1 MHLLHAP
8 SSQGTITYLKSTKI
22 KGFQM
27 SKKTIVVCD
36 HIHQSGLDILAN
48 DNEIELINAAD
59 EPKDKL
65 IAEIIPLADVAIT
78 RSSTDVD
85 DAFLASAQK
94 ITAVVRAGVGVDN
107 VDIPG
112 ASKQGIVIMN
122 VPTANTIAAVELT
135 LAHMLSCVRQFPY
148 AHNNLKLDRV
158 WRRQDWYGTELKDKK
173 LGIIGFGN
181 IGSRVGKRAKAF
193 EMDVI
198 AYDPYIDP
206 SKATDLDIGYTKNFE
221 DILACDIITIHTPKT
236 EETIGMIGKEEIARM
251 KDGVILINCARG
263 GLYNEEALLEGL
275 TSGKIAMAG
284 IDVFNKEPATD
295 HPLLDLDNVTVTPHL
310 GANTKESQRNIA
322 IQAAENAIAAAKGIA
337 YPNALNLPI
346 KENELPD
353 FVRPYLELIQKM
365 GHLSAQVTKSAVKSI
380 KVTAKGPVS
389 DYLASMQTF
398 ATVGVL
404 TESLADQVNY
414 VNAEFVAKERGIEL
428 TNEVKPNTSG
438 FTNKVKIKLTTA
450 DSTITIA
457 GTVFD
462 DAVQRIIEIDDYILD
477 VEPKGTMIFFRNT
490 DTPGVIGDVGRI
502 LADNGLNISDF
513 RLGRDNKQQALAV
526 VRVDGLVSKKVLD
539 ALSALDACISVSHA
553 TL

>member
-1 MHLLHAP
+1 
-8 SSQGTITYLKSTKI
+8 
-22 KGFQM
+22 M

-36 HIHQSGLDILAN
+36 HIHQDGLDILAN
-48 DNEIELINAAD
+48 DSEIEFINAAD

-85 DAFLASAQK
+85 DAFLASATK
-94 ITAVVRAGVGVDN
+94 VTAVVRAGVGVDN

-135 LAHMLSCVRQFPY
+135 MTHMLSCVRSFPY

-158 WRRQDWYGTELKDKK
+158 WRRQDWYGTELKGKK
-173 LGIIGFGN
+173 LGVIGFGN
-181 IGSRVGKRAKAF
+181 IGSRVAKRAKAF
-193 EMDVI
+193 EMDVL
-198 AYDPYIDP
+198 AYDPYIDS

-221 DILACDIITIHTPKT
+221 DILACDIITIHTPKNS
-236 EETIGMIGKEEIARM
+236 ETIGMIGKDEIATM

-263 GLYNEEALLEGL
+263 GLFDEDALLEGL
-275 TSGKIAMAG
+275 KSGKIAKAG

-310 GANTKESQRNIA
+310 GANTKESQKNIA
-322 IQAAENAIAAAKGIA
+322 IQAAENAIAAAKGIS

-353 FVRPYLELIQKM
+353 FVRPYLELIQKI
-365 GHLSAQVTKSAVKSI
+365 GHMSAQVTKSAVKSI
-380 KVTAKGPVS
+380 RVMAQGPVS
-389 DYLASMQTF
+389 DHIESMGTF

-404 TESLADQVNY
+404 TESLGDQVNY
-414 VNAEFVAKERGIEL
+414 VNAEFVAEERGIEI
-428 TNEVKPNTSG
+428 TKEVKPNNSG
-438 FTNKVKIKLTTA
+438 FTNKVGVKLTT
-450 DSTITIA
+450 TEGIITIE

-462 DAVQRIIEIDDYILD
+462 DTEQRIIEIDDYILD

-502 LADNGLNISDF
+502 MAENNLNISDF
-513 RLGRDNKQQALAV
+513 RLGRDSKQQALAV
-526 VRVDGLVSKKVLD
+526 VRIDGHVTKEVID
-539 ALSALDACISVSHA
+539 ALSSLEACISVSYA

>member
-1 MHLLHAP
+1 
-8 SSQGTITYLKSTKI
+8 
-22 KGFQM
+22 M

-48 DNEIELINAAD
+48 DSDIELINAAD
-59 EPKDKL
+59 ESKDKL
-65 IAEIIPLADVAIT
+65 IAEIIPKADVAIT

-85 DAFLASAQK
+85 DAFLASATK
-94 ITAVVRAGVGVDN
+94 VTAVVRAGVGVDN

-112 ASKQGIVIMN
+112 CSKKGIVVMN

-135 LAHMLSCVRQFPY
+135 MTHMLSCARTFPY
-148 AHNNLKLDRV
+148 AHNNLKVDRV

-193 EMDVI
+193 EMEVI

-206 SKATDLDIGYTKNFE
+206 SKATDLDIAYTTNFD

-236 EETIGMIGKEEIARM
+236 EETIGMIGSKEIAKM

-263 GLYNEEALLEGL
+263 GLYDEDALVEGL
-275 TSGKIAMAG
+275 KSGKIAMAG

-322 IQAAENAIAAAKGIA
+322 IQAAENAIAAAKGIS

-353 FVRPYLELIQKM
+353 FVRPYLELVQKM
-365 GHLSAQVTKSAVKSI
+365 GHMSAQITKSAVKSI
-380 KVTAKGPVS
+380 KLTTKGPVS
-389 DYLASMQTF
+389 EYKDSLLTF

-428 TNEVKPNTSG
+428 LSEQKPNTSG
-438 FTNKVKIKLTTA
+438 FTNKVSIKLTTA
-450 DSTITIA
+450 DGTITIG

-462 DAVQRIIEIDDYILD
+462 DSVQRIVQIDNYALD

-490 DTPGVIGDVGRI
+490 DVPGVIGDVGHI
-502 LADNGLNISDF
+502 LAKNELNISDF
-513 RLGRDNKQQALAV
+513 RLGRANKDQALAIV
-526 VRVDGLVSKKVLD
+526 KVDGSVSKNVLD
-539 ALSALDACISVSHA
+539 ELASLDACISVSHA

>member
-1 MHLLHAP
+1 
-8 SSQGTITYLKSTKI
+8 
-22 KGFQM
+22 M

-65 IAEIIPLADVAIT
+65 VSEIIPLADVAIT

-85 DAFLASAQK
+85 TPFLDSAKK
-94 ITAVVRAGVGVDN
+94 ITAIVRAGVGVDN

-112 ASKQGIVIMN
+112 SSKQGIVIMN

-135 LAHMLSCVRQFPY
+135 LAHMLSCVRKFPY

-193 EMDVI
+193 EMDVL

-206 SKATDLDIGYTKNFE
+206 SKATDLDIAYTKNFE

-236 EETIGMIGKEEIARM
+236 DETIGMIGSEEIAKM

-263 GLYNEEALLEGL
+263 GLYDEDALLEGL
-275 TSGKIAMAG
+275 KSKKIAMAG

-310 GANTKESQRNIA
+310 GANTKESQKNIA
-322 IQAAENAIAAAKGIA
+322 TQAAENAIAAAKGIS

-365 GHLSAQVTKSAVKSI
+365 GHLSSQITKSAVKSI

-389 DYLASMQTF
+389 DYIESMVTF

-414 VNAEFVAKERGIEL
+414 VNAEFVAQERGIEL
-428 TNEVKPNTSG
+428 NKEVKPNTSG
-438 FTNKVKIKLTTA
+438 FTNKVSVKLTTA
-450 DSTITIA
+450 DGTISIA

-462 DAVQRIIEIDDYILD
+462 DIVQRIIEIDDYILD
-477 VEPKGTMIFFRNT
+477 VEPKGTMVFFRNT
-490 DTPGVIGDVGRI
+490 DTPGVIGNVGQI
-502 LADNGLNISDF
+502 MAENNLNISDF
-513 RLGRDNKQQALAV
+513 RLGRDSKQQALAV
-526 VRVDGLVSKKVLD
+526 VRVDGQVTKNVLE
-539 ALSALDACISVSHA
+539 ALASLEACISVSHA

>member
-1 MHLLHAP
+1 
-8 SSQGTITYLKSTKI
+8 
-22 KGFQM
+22 M

-48 DNEIELINAAD
+48 DSEIELINAAD

-65 IAEIIPLADVAIT
+65 VSEIIPLADVAIT

-85 DAFLASAQK
+85 AAFLASAKK

-112 ASKQGIVIMN
+112 SSKQGIVIMN

-135 LAHMLSCVRQFPY
+135 MTHMLSCVRAFPY

-181 IGSRVGKRAKAF
+181 IGSRVGTRAKAF
-193 EMDVI
+193 EMDVL

-221 DILACDIITIHTPKT
+221 DILACDIITIHTPKNQ
-236 EETIGMIGKEEIARM
+236 ETIGMIGSEEIAKM

-263 GLYNEEALLEGL
+263 GLYDEDALLEGL
-275 TSGKIAMAG
+275 KSRKIAMAG

-322 IQAAENAIAAAKGIA
+322 IQAAENAISAAKGIA

-353 FVRPYLELIQKM
+353 FVRPYLELVQKM
-365 GHLSAQVTKSAVKSI
+365 GHLSAQIMKSAVKSI

-389 DYLASMQTF
+389 DYVESMGTF

-404 TESLADQVNY
+404 TESLGDQINY
-414 VNAEFVAKERGIEL
+414 VNAEFVAQERGIEIAK
-428 TNEVKPNTSG
+428 EVKPNTSG
-438 FTNKVKIKLTTA
+438 FTNKVSVKLTTA
-450 DSTITIA
+450 EGTISIA

-462 DAVQRIIEIDDYILD
+462 DTEQRIIEIDDYILD
-477 VEPKGTMIFFRNT
+477 VEPKGTMVFFRNT
-490 DTPGVIGDVGRI
+490 DTPGVIGNVGQI
-502 LADNGLNISDF
+502 MAQNNLNISDF
-513 RLGRDNKQQALAV
+513 RLGRDNKHQALAV
-526 VRVDGLVSKKVLD
+526 VRVDGKVTKELLEQ
-539 ALSALDACISVSHA
+539 LSALEACISVSHA

>member
-1 MHLLHAP
+1 MLYLLR
-8 SSQGTITYLKSTKI
+8 TRWYI
-22 KGFQM
+22 KNLQKKGYDM

-48 DNEIELINAAD
+48 DSEIELINAAD

-65 IAEIIPLADVAIT
+65 ISDIIPLADVAIT

-85 DAFLASAQK
+85 DAFLASAK
-94 ITAVVRAGVGVDN
+94 KVSAVVRAGVGVDN

-112 ASKQGIVIMN
+112 SSKQGIVIMN

-135 LAHMLSCVRQFPY
+135 MAHMLSCVRKFPY

-193 EMDVI
+193 EMDVL

-206 SKATDLDIGYTKNFE
+206 SKATNLDIDYTKNFE

-236 EETIGMIGKEEIARM
+236 EETIGMINSAEIAKM

-275 TSGKIAMAG
+275 RSNKIAMAG

-322 IQAAENAIAAAKGIA
+322 IQAAENAIAAAKGIS

-380 KVTAKGPVS
+380 KIIAEGPVA
-389 DYLASMQTF
+389 DYIESMVTF

-414 VNAEFVAKERGIEL
+414 VNAEFVAAERGIEL
-428 TNEVKPNTSG
+428 EKVTQPNTSG
-438 FTNKVKIKLTTA
+438 FTNRVEIKLTTT
-450 DSTITIA
+450 DSTIAIA

-462 DAVQRIIEIDDYILD
+462 DTVQRIIEIDDYILD

-490 DTPGVIGDVGRI
+490 DTPGVIGDVGHI
-502 LADNGLNISDF
+502 LASNELNISDF

-526 VRVDGLVSKKVLD
+526 VRVDGQISKKVLNE
-539 ALSALDACISVSHA
+539 LSSLDACLNVSHA

>member
-1 MHLLHAP
+1 
-8 SSQGTITYLKSTKI
+8 
-22 KGFQM
+22 M

-48 DNEIELINAAD
+48 DSEIELINAAD

-65 IAEIIPLADVAIT
+65 ISDIIPLADVAIT

-85 DAFLASAQK
+85 DAFLASAKK

-112 ASKQGIVIMN
+112 SSKQGIVIMN

-135 LAHMLSCVRQFPY
+135 MAHLLSCVRKFPY

-173 LGIIGFGN
+173 LGVIGFGN

-193 EMDVI
+193 EMDVL
-198 AYDPYIDP
+198 AYDPYVDP
-206 SKATDLDIGYTKNFE
+206 TKATNLDINYTKNFE

-236 EETIGMIGKEEIARM
+236 EETIGMIGSEEIAKM

-263 GLYNEEALLEGL
+263 GLYNEEALFEGL
-275 TSGKIAMAG
+275 KSGKIAMGG

-295 HPLLDLDNVTVTPHL
+295 HPLLDLENVTVTPHL

-322 IQAAENAIAAAKGIA
+322 IQAAENAIAAAKGIS

-380 KVTAKGPVS
+380 KIRAEGPVA
-389 DYLASMQTF
+389 DYIESMVTF

-414 VNAEFVAKERGIEL
+414 VNAEFVAKERGIALE
-428 TNEVKPNTSG
+428 NETQPNTSG
-438 FTNKVKIKLTTA
+438 FTNRVEIKLTTA
-450 DSTITIA
+450 ESNITIG

-462 DAVQRIIEIDDYILD
+462 DTEQRIIEIDDYILD

-490 DTPGVIGDVGRI
+490 DTPGVIGDVGHI
-502 LADNGLNISDF
+502 MASNALNISDF

-526 VRVDGLVSKKVLD
+526 VRVDGQVSKKVLD
-539 ALSALDACISVSHA
+539 ELTSLEACLNVSHA

>member
-1 MHLLHAP
+1 
-8 SSQGTITYLKSTKI
+8 
-22 KGFQM
+22 M

-36 HIHQSGLDILAN
+36 HIHQSGLDILSN
-48 DNEIELINAAD
+48 DPEIEMINAAD

-65 IAEIIPLADVAIT
+65 VEEIIPLADVAIT

-85 DAFLASAQK
+85 EKFLKAAQK
-94 ITAVVRAGVGVDN
+94 MTAIVRAGVGVDN

-112 ASKQGIVIMN
+112 ASKQGIVVMN

-135 LAHMLSCVRQFPY
+135 MAHMLSCVRQFPY

-193 EMDVI
+193 EMDVVT
-198 AYDPYIDP
+198 YDPYIDP
-206 SKATDLDIGYTKNFE
+206 SKATDLDIEYTKNFD
-221 DILACDIITIHTPKT
+221 DILSCDIITIHTPKNQ
-236 EETIGMIGKEEIARM
+236 ETIGMIGKDEIAKM

-263 GLYNEEALLEGL
+263 GLYDEEALLEGL
-275 TSGKIAMAG
+275 KSGKIAMAG

-295 HPLLDLDNVTVTPHL
+295 HPLLDLNNVTVTPHL
-310 GANTKESQRNIA
+310 GANTLESQRNIA
-322 IQAAENAIAAAKGIA
+322 TQAAENAIAAAKGIA

-365 GHLSAQVTKSAVKSI
+365 GHLSAQIKRSAVKSI

-389 DYLASMQTF
+389 DYVESMGTF

-404 TESLADQVNY
+404 TESLGDQINY
-414 VNAEFVAKERGIEL
+414 VNAEFVAKERGIEI
-428 TNEVKPNTSG
+428 TKEVKPNTSG
-438 FTNKVKIKLTTA
+438 FTNKVAVKLTTQ
-450 DSTITIA
+450 DGTIEIA

-462 DAVQRIIEIDDYILD
+462 DSVQRIIEIDDYILD
-477 VEPKGTMIFFRNT
+477 VEPKGTMVFFRNT
-490 DTPGVIGDVGRI
+490 DTPGVIGNVGHI
-502 LADNGLNISDF
+502 MAENGLNISDF
-513 RLGRDNKQQALAV
+513 RLGRDSKQQALAV
-526 VRVDGLVSKKVLD
+526 VRVDGQVTKKVLD
-539 ALSALDACISVSHA
+539 ELGALDACISVSHA